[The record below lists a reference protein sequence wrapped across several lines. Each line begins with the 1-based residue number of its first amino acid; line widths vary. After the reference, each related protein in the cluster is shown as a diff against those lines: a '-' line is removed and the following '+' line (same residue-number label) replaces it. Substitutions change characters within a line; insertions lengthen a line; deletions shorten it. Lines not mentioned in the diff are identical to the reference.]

1 MSENTSDNTAV
12 EPTPEQPAE
21 KRPALRIVKGNPTP
35 EEIAALVA
43 VFSAVGGGVEEEP
56 ELVSAWA
63 APASTHRNPLPV
75 GAPNAWVLSGR

>member
-1 MSENTSDNTAV
+1 MSEDTSDNMA

-21 KRPALRIVKGNPTP
+21 QRPALRIVKGNPTP

-43 VFSAVGGGVEEEP
+43 VFSAVGGDVEEEP

-63 APASTHRNPLPV
+63 APASTHRGSLPV

>member
-63 APASTHRNPLPV
+63 APASTHRGSLPV